1 MNQLKNDKSVFE
13 KLDHKKRNKSEL
25 VFYKLLAKQKV
36 KGNPFDE
43 VRSYTPPSI
52 KEIKPGENINDTN

>member
-1 MNQLKNDKSVFE
+1 MKQINKDKSVFE
-13 KLDHKKRNKSEL
+13 RLDHKSRNKSEL
-25 VFYKLLAKQKV
+25 VFYRLLARQKV

-43 VRSYTPPSI
+43 VRSYTPPSM